1 VSTSTT
7 SARPTPA
14 LPLTDQ
20 PVGNDRLNQGPSLA
34 ESLTLGAALALCLLA
49 KLAHRLA
56 AAVGA
61 RGWIPTLVVAV
72 AVVSIARAVAR
83 APFTLRRSLRL
94 PRNDTSAA
102 AGLRGWALG
111 EAGMAGAT
119 FVVGIVVAA
128 PLYLLV
134 RATPRWW
141 LFAWFISAAVT
152 VAWQAAMPALLATRA
167 GSLVP
172 ASGPL
177 AARLHAL
184 ARQAGVDLPGGVVV
198 AAKARN
204 RCANAYVVGLGPTR
218 RVVLEQAVVSWP
230 PELVDQAVAHELG
243 HVRLGHAGRRLPLAV
258 LAQLATLAA
267 AAALVSLGPVLRL
280 AGIGSIADPAG
291 YPLLLA
297 LGAVVVLPARCLL
310 AWHARAQE
318 RAADSFA
325 LSLLERPDEFTAM
338 LRRASADSGAP
349 SSLPWWRH
357 LTASHPPVDERVAGS
372 RNFVPAGFQPTGA

>member
-20 PVGNDRLNQGPSLA
+20 PVGNDRPTQGPSLA

-49 KLAHRLA
+49 KLTHRLA

-61 RGWIPTLVVAV
+61 RGWISTLVVAV

-83 APFTLRRSLRL
+83 APFAFRRSLRR
-94 PRNDTSAA
+94 PSSTSAA
-102 AGLRGWALG
+102 AGVRGWALR

-119 FVVGIVVAA
+119 FGVGILVAA

-141 LFAWFISAAVT
+141 LYAWFISAAVT
-152 VAWQAAMPALLATRA
+152 VAWQVAMPVLLATRA

-184 ARQAGVDLPGGVVV
+184 GRQAGVDLPGGVVV
-198 AAKARN
+198 ATKASN

-258 LAQLATLAA
+258 LAQLATLAG
-267 AAALVSLGPVLRL
+267 AAALVSLAPVLRL
-280 AGIGSIADPAG
+280 AGIDAIADPAG

-297 LGAVVVLPARCLL
+297 VGAVVVLPARCLL

-325 LSLLERPDEFTAM
+325 LSLLERPDDFAAM

-349 SSLPWWRH
+349 SRLPWWRH
-357 LTASHPPVDERVAGS
+357 LTASHPPVDERVTGS
-372 RNFVPAGFQPTGA
+372 RNFVPTGFQPTGA